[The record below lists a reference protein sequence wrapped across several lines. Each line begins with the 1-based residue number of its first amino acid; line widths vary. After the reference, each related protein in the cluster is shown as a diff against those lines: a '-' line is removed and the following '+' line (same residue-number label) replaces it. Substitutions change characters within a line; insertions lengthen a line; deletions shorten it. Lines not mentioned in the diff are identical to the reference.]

1 LQSIS
6 LSRLRPA
13 KKFPAS
19 EHLFDEKYAE
29 LSRGVLCDENPNRV
43 SQMSRK
49 MLEFPLSPSSVNQHS
64 EKKDKAIFLSI
75 LEEILTFFGSF
86 EVRKGYGSH

>member
-1 LQSIS
+1 
-6 LSRLRPA
+6 
-13 KKFPAS
+13 
-19 EHLFDEKYAE
+19 
-29 LSRGVLCDENPNRV
+29 
-43 SQMSRK
+43 MSRK